1 MQKRGKKIASFV
13 GDGGVGGV
21 RVKEGSP
28 EEGPSTLN
36 SDRCRGVCRQVRRGK
51 RAIITEGGAE
61 T

>member
-1 MQKRGKKIASFV
+1 MEEW
-13 GDGGVGGV
+13 GGVH
-21 RVKEGSP
+21 VKEGSP
-28 EEGPSTLN
+28 EEGPSTLD